1 MAEDFV
7 ANDAALAKGTAV
19 ATEEALA
26 LAQALGTDA
35 DSKEPLKE
43 MQEER
48 PNSSR
53 TPSVSSRQS
62 IHVAVPSNVRPGE
75 KFFVVVDDMEYE
87 VMAPEDCM
95 PGEMIAM
102 DIMSDL
108 RYWEDAPAVIV
119 YPDPDGGDRP
129 GPNLNESKEY
139 EASVAESVAT
149 DASIVQITVPDEC
162 KAGDTFFAAVNGL
175 EYEILVPK
183 GSKSGDVITLEV
195 PSKHAVGKFAVPAPA
210 ADVPSILVRD
220 AMASQGSSETDIFAE
235 ISVPENTYPGQTFV
249 AVIDNMEFEVPV
261 PDGYGPGDRMT
272 LQVPSRG
279 FMPRPLP
286 SELREMRQE
295 LQEVRQELQAVRQV
309 QMSQKRAEEATQ
321 HVSKSSGDSNF
332 IEIFIPPDCYA
343 GDVFVVEVDDVE
355 FEMVVPE
362 GCTPGEVIYMDV
374 REGAGY
380 PAKELS
386 SKQKS
391 SSRPAS
397 AVKKKILQELAKE
410 QLAREAAAAAAAI
423 LEITIPDDCYP
434 GDVFVI
440 EVNGLDIELVVPNE
454 CQPGEVIYM
463 DLLPEG
469 RVTNSRPASGTTAT
483 DKSMLGQSSW
493 SHFRLPSGTDHSCLP
508 FQAMAEEPS
517 EPEPSGTEPV
527 PEPEAQEETQATGPA
542 QPAPEAAAA
551 AATPPAPAEGRT
563 ASGSIAETEEDLVEI
578 VVPEDCAPGDKFVAV
593 FEMELKVPE
602 GCEGGDVLVAAMPHA
617 IPEAELDTTGSTS
630 ALGKTLEAMGWTK
643 EIENLKQEMENLK
656 QERLKQLP
664 EPEVQPS
671 AKEEN
676 DIQSLKKEIHH
687 LKEEHARLL
696 AQSLHAANKQQMERV
711 DVKEKMTKEM
721 ATLRREVRKLKQA
734 IKEPPPSIM
743 NLLGAQ
749 AAEIPVLD
757 MHFKLDGELSSFDE
771 ADFTNS
777 LAETLGVNK
786 SLIQIRLSPGSV
798 IVDASISVSD
808 SSVLH
813 RAEEVLRL
821 EKDELSRRLGST
833 VLEPPR
839 FVLMAQGPQ
848 LGKAAPFHSATLSA
862 RVVVLANE
870 TWKEKSLSNETP
882 RSSGVDVVDVTIPD
896 GIHAGDVFYAEV
908 PDDLLFAAELSLSSL
923 QVNGVEFKVVVPEN
937 CGPGKII
944 EMEVPSSL
952 TQEGL
957 GPVTSRSSSYEA
969 QEPLSEIVEV
979 VIPPGACAAGGFIA
993 TLHGKDY
1000 EISVPE
1006 GGQEGDTI
1014 EIDLAGLSQPSSRS
1028 SQASK
1033 IYEVVVPDELKAGDL
1048 FIAQLE
1054 GKEYEIP
1061 VPYSCRGG
1069 DIIEVDVSGL
1079 SEPPSSASQVPESP
1093 CVEERPD
1100 HTFGVVIPAT
1110 LCAHDSFTI
1119 MVHGKEFEI
1128 SVPEGK
1134 QGGDEIVVEFAG
1146 KLIPAADED
1155 AEDISATP
1163 TEGSI
1168 APGSEAAEGQI
1179 ASEAAPF
1186 DSGRCNEE
1194 PASKPSAGIQPS
1206 ALQEA
1211 LREEHPDVEHASAP
1225 QVGGKEILER
1235 IQPEPKPEVREEDC
1249 GKVRDAAV
1257 ENACMQAEEEAERH
1271 RLEYLERQ
1279 SIDEAERLRREEEE
1293 REAARIAAEK
1303 AAEEAERQRIED
1315 LKRQALEEAERAA
1328 REEAA
1333 RENACMQAEEEAE
1346 RQRLEYLKRLAI
1358 EEAERLRREEEEREA
1373 ARIAAEKA
1381 AEEAERQR
1389 IEDLKRQALEE
1400 AERAAREEEAR
1411 IKREE
1416 AEIKGK
1422 VVVSVTVVND
1432 ETEELMAKASLR
1444 LGCKVLELAQVCIR
1458 EARLSVTPAIFTE
1471 PKPEPRMVRGKMEVR
1486 ERFVLNSED
1495 TLLEAGVENNAVLRA
1510 KISPAVIT
1518 ASKDRTARIWN
1529 AETGKCELI
1538 LEGHTEAV
1546 CSACIS
1552 PDCRYVATSSEDGSS
1567 RLWYVDSGRCA
1578 RVLLDHKEAVYFAT
1592 FSPDSKQVVTAS
1604 EDATAKIWVVKF
1616 IAQGPTGVVAGFTGQ
1631 KIPFWS
1637 AKAKTGVCAL
1647 RPETGQ
1653 LWLEIGL
1660 MSQFITLGKDRTL
1673 LGQKPVYLAS
1683 FASDGTTFVTTSVCL
1698 GSVVIRL
1705 PRFATWCVC
1714 PSFWDRDAMSAG
1726 VALQGTR
1733 RFLRAFVSAA
1743 GVSPER
1749 CLENVAFTGIVEL
1762 KFSSW
1767 NVDNLHT
1774 EERAAAAAA
1783 VLAYTSTRPRRQA
1796 VDGELV
1802 QRLRSA
1808 RVVPV
1813 LVIED
1818 PSKAAALAKA
1828 IYDGGFSVIEVAFR
1842 SGNAEEVLREMA
1854 AAEPRVHLG
1863 AGSVLTT
1870 DQAADA
1876 LGLCAH
1882 GFRVGFFS
1890 CNASQPLSLK
1900 SVRVLLK
1907 TVKSLSTMSARAKGQ
1922 GDLETIELCHASG
1935 ATAQVYLW
1943 GATLTSYKTAD
1954 GTERIFVSP
1963 GALFD
1968 GKKAIRGGVPV
1979 VFPQFGQPDKAM
1991 AQHGFARTSFWSVAS
2006 IEDSP
2011 EASTVVLALAD
2022 NEATRSVWN
2031 FPFNLEYVVSL
2042 SAVSLKM
2049 TLRIKNTGDVAFPF
2063 QALLHT
2069 YFRVPEVQ
2077 KVAVRGL
2084 GGRTYLDKV
2093 KGGEKAL
2100 EAADV
2105 ELPSFTDRV
2114 YIGGKDIVSGNDAKD
2129 VTIGQ
2134 RGGAA
2139 MYAVCNEGS
2148 ISGKPMPIEIV
2159 VWNPYEE
2166 ASPGDLPP
2174 PAFKDFVCVEPGLIG
2189 RTADDQNCP
2198 QKQKH
2203 AYHRRSSQCD
2213 PKAVSCGAKF
2223 IATPGLNS
2231 EVLGWCLQRKIP
2243 VIPGVATP
2251 SEVQEASRMGLSL
2264 LKFFPA
2270 EVNGG
2275 TEGLKAISAPF
2286 PHINFYPSG
2295 GVTEKN
2301 LQAYLSLKQVIAVGG
2316 SWMVPQDAIS
2326 GGDPELLKTLA
2337 LSTLQA
2343 LRVPKGLAPQRRPA
2357 LSQVARSVG
2366 QASDGKV
2373 ATASIDHTARLWS
2386 IDTGDCLMTFS
2397 GHADQVMCVS
2407 FSPDGEL
2414 LATASTDKTA
2424 KLWLQ
2429 TGQCIVTCVG
2439 HSGPVYTA
2447 FFSPDGCNLLTSSHD
2462 RTVKIWDTTSGLL
2475 TATLSKFE
2483 RSIHSAVYSPDG
2495 QLIATAIDDPEVSI
2509 WSAKTLERVKVLSGH
2524 DMKVFS
2530 VQFSHDGNLLLTAS
2544 MDQSARITDVHTGQ
2558 TKLVITG
2565 HDDWL
2570 RCAAFSPD
2578 SLKVVTASGD
2588 GMAKTWSAV
2597 TGRPLLS
2604 LAGHE
2609 DWLRMAAFSADGRCV
2624 VTASKDGSARVWR
2637 SDNGKCLRKLDGH
2650 KSWVRWAAFAPN
2662 RHHRS
2667 VLSSSIAGCCRV

>member
-7 ANDAALAKGTAV
+7 ANDAALAEGTAV

-26 LAQALGTDA
+26 LAQALGTDE
-35 DSKEPLKE
+35 DRKEPLKD
-43 MQEER
+43 MKEER

-87 VMAPEDCM
+87 VIAPEDCM

-129 GPNLNESKEY
+129 GSNWNESKEY

-149 DASIVQITVPDEC
+149 DASIVQITVPDDC

-183 GSKSGDVITLEV
+183 GSNPGDVITLEV
-195 PSKHAVGKFAVPAPA
+195 PSKHAVGKFAVPAA
-210 ADVPSILVRD
+210 TDVPSILVRD
-220 AMASQGSSETDIFAE
+220 AMTSQGSSETDIFAE

-249 AVIDNMEFEVPV
+249 AIIDKTEFEVPV

-309 QMSQKRAEEATQ
+309 QMSQKRAEESTQ
-321 HVSKSSGDSNF
+321 HESKSSGDSNF

-343 GDVFVVEVDDVE
+343 GDVFIVEVDDVE

-380 PAKELS
+380 PANELS

-410 QLAREAAAAAAAI
+410 QLAREAAAAAAAV

-440 EVNGLDIELVVPNE
+440 EVNGVDIELVVPNE

-483 DKSMLGQSSW
+483 DKSHSRPASARKKGKAM
-493 SHFRLPSGTDHSCLP
+493 GT
-508 FQAMAEEPS
+508 EEPS
-517 EPEPSGTEPV
+517 EPEPGTE
-527 PEPEAQEETQATGPA
+527 G
-542 QPAPEAAAA
+542 APEAPASTKLEEKPGKPEAEEETATLQATAPALEAAA
-551 AATPPAPAEGRT
+551 PAPAAPAAPEGRA
-563 ASGSIAETEEDLVEI
+563 ASGSIAGTEEDLVEI

-671 AKEEN
+671 AKEED
-676 DIQSLKKEIHH
+676 DIQNLKKEIHH

-848 LGKAAPFHSATLSA
+848 LGK
-862 RVVVLANE
+862 
-870 TWKEKSLSNETP
+870 EKSLSNETP

-896 GIHAGDVFYAEV
+896 GIHAGDVFYAE
-908 PDDLLFAAELSLSSL
+908 
-923 QVNGVEFKVVVPEN
+923 VNGVEFKVVVPEN

-1014 EIDLAGLSQPSSRS
+1014 EIDLVGLSQPSSRS

-1033 IYEVVVPDELKAGDL
+1033 IYEVVVPDFLKAGDL

-1069 DIIEVDVSGL
+1069 DVIEVDVSGL
-1079 SEPPSSASQVPESP
+1079 SEPPSSASQGASQGASQD
-1093 CVEERPD
+1093 RPD

-1146 KLIPAADED
+1146 LTPLAGSKLTPAMDEE
-1155 AEDISATP
+1155 EDVSATP

-1168 APGSEAAEGQI
+1168 APGSEAAEGEI
-1179 ASEAAPF
+1179 TDEAAPV

-1194 PASKPSAGIQPS
+1194 PASKRSTGMQPS
-1206 ALQEA
+1206 ALQDA

-1235 IQPEPKPEVREEDC
+1235 IQPEPKPEVHEEDC
-1249 GKVRDAAV
+1249 GKERDAAV
-1257 ENACMQAEEEAERH
+1257 ENACMQAEEEAERQ

-1279 SIDEAERLRREEEE
+1279 AIEEAERLRREEEE

-1346 RQRLEYLKRLAI
+1346 RQRLEYLKRQAI
-1358 EEAERLRREEEEREA
+1358 EE
-1373 ARIAAEKA
+1373 
-1381 AEEAERQR
+1381 
-1389 IEDLKRQALEE
+1389 
-1400 AERAAREEEAR
+1400 
-1411 IKREE
+1411 
-1416 AEIKGK
+1416 
-1422 VVVSVTVVND
+1422 
-1432 ETEELMAKASLR
+1432 
-1444 LGCKVLELAQVCIR
+1444 
-1458 EARLSVTPAIFTE
+1458 
-1471 PKPEPRMVRGKMEVR
+1471 
-1486 ERFVLNSED
+1486 
-1495 TLLEAGVENNAVLRA
+1495 
-1510 KISPAVIT
+1510 
-1518 ASKDRTARIWN
+1518 
-1529 AETGKCELI
+1529 
-1538 LEGHTEAV
+1538 
-1546 CSACIS
+1546 
-1552 PDCRYVATSSEDGSS
+1552 
-1567 RLWYVDSGRCA
+1567 
-1578 RVLLDHKEAVYFAT
+1578 
-1592 FSPDSKQVVTAS
+1592 
-1604 EDATAKIWVVKF
+1604 
-1616 IAQGPTGVVAGFTGQ
+1616 
-1631 KIPFWS
+1631 
-1637 AKAKTGVCAL
+1637 
-1647 RPETGQ
+1647 
-1653 LWLEIGL
+1653 
-1660 MSQFITLGKDRTL
+1660 
-1673 LGQKPVYLAS
+1673 
-1683 FASDGTTFVTTSVCL
+1683 
-1698 GSVVIRL
+1698 
-1705 PRFATWCVC
+1705 
-1714 PSFWDRDAMSAG
+1714 
-1726 VALQGTR
+1726 
-1733 RFLRAFVSAA
+1733 
-1743 GVSPER
+1743 
-1749 CLENVAFTGIVEL
+1749 
-1762 KFSSW
+1762 
-1767 NVDNLHT
+1767 
-1774 EERAAAAAA
+1774 
-1783 VLAYTSTRPRRQA
+1783 
-1796 VDGELV
+1796 
-1802 QRLRSA
+1802 
-1808 RVVPV
+1808 
-1813 LVIED
+1813 
-1818 PSKAAALAKA
+1818 
-1828 IYDGGFSVIEVAFR
+1828 
-1842 SGNAEEVLREMA
+1842 
-1854 AAEPRVHLG
+1854 
-1863 AGSVLTT
+1863 
-1870 DQAADA
+1870 
-1876 LGLCAH
+1876 
-1882 GFRVGFFS
+1882 
-1890 CNASQPLSLK
+1890 
-1900 SVRVLLK
+1900 
-1907 TVKSLSTMSARAKGQ
+1907 
-1922 GDLETIELCHASG
+1922 
-1935 ATAQVYLW
+1935 
-1943 GATLTSYKTAD
+1943 
-1954 GTERIFVSP
+1954 
-1963 GALFD
+1963 
-1968 GKKAIRGGVPV
+1968 
-1979 VFPQFGQPDKAM
+1979 
-1991 AQHGFARTSFWSVAS
+1991 
-2006 IEDSP
+2006 
-2011 EASTVVLALAD
+2011 
-2022 NEATRSVWN
+2022 
-2031 FPFNLEYVVSL
+2031 
-2042 SAVSLKM
+2042 
-2049 TLRIKNTGDVAFPF
+2049 
-2063 QALLHT
+2063 
-2069 YFRVPEVQ
+2069 
-2077 KVAVRGL
+2077 
-2084 GGRTYLDKV
+2084 
-2093 KGGEKAL
+2093 
-2100 EAADV
+2100 
-2105 ELPSFTDRV
+2105 
-2114 YIGGKDIVSGNDAKD
+2114 
-2129 VTIGQ
+2129 
-2134 RGGAA
+2134 
-2139 MYAVCNEGS
+2139 
-2148 ISGKPMPIEIV
+2148 
-2159 VWNPYEE
+2159 
-2166 ASPGDLPP
+2166 
-2174 PAFKDFVCVEPGLIG
+2174 
-2189 RTADDQNCP
+2189 
-2198 QKQKH
+2198 
-2203 AYHRRSSQCD
+2203 
-2213 PKAVSCGAKF
+2213 
-2223 IATPGLNS
+2223 
-2231 EVLGWCLQRKIP
+2231 
-2243 VIPGVATP
+2243 
-2251 SEVQEASRMGLSL
+2251 
-2264 LKFFPA
+2264 
-2270 EVNGG
+2270 
-2275 TEGLKAISAPF
+2275 
-2286 PHINFYPSG
+2286 
-2295 GVTEKN
+2295 
-2301 LQAYLSLKQVIAVGG
+2301 
-2316 SWMVPQDAIS
+2316 
-2326 GGDPELLKTLA
+2326 
-2337 LSTLQA
+2337 
-2343 LRVPKGLAPQRRPA
+2343 
-2357 LSQVARSVG
+2357 
-2366 QASDGKV
+2366 
-2373 ATASIDHTARLWS
+2373 
-2386 IDTGDCLMTFS
+2386 
-2397 GHADQVMCVS
+2397 
-2407 FSPDGEL
+2407 
-2414 LATASTDKTA
+2414 
-2424 KLWLQ
+2424 
-2429 TGQCIVTCVG
+2429 
-2439 HSGPVYTA
+2439 
-2447 FFSPDGCNLLTSSHD
+2447 
-2462 RTVKIWDTTSGLL
+2462 
-2475 TATLSKFE
+2475 
-2483 RSIHSAVYSPDG
+2483 
-2495 QLIATAIDDPEVSI
+2495 
-2509 WSAKTLERVKVLSGH
+2509 
-2524 DMKVFS
+2524 
-2530 VQFSHDGNLLLTAS
+2530 
-2544 MDQSARITDVHTGQ
+2544 
-2558 TKLVITG
+2558 
-2565 HDDWL
+2565 
-2570 RCAAFSPD
+2570 
-2578 SLKVVTASGD
+2578 
-2588 GMAKTWSAV
+2588 
-2597 TGRPLLS
+2597 
-2604 LAGHE
+2604 
-2609 DWLRMAAFSADGRCV
+2609 
-2624 VTASKDGSARVWR
+2624 
-2637 SDNGKCLRKLDGH
+2637 
-2650 KSWVRWAAFAPN
+2650 
-2662 RHHRS
+2662 
-2667 VLSSSIAGCCRV
+2667 

>member
-1 MAEDFV
+1 MAEDLV
-7 ANDAALAKGTAV
+7 ANDAALAEGTAV
-19 ATEEALA
+19 ATSDPEESSTLDALA
-26 LAQALGTDA
+26 LI
-35 DSKEPLKE
+35 EPLKAD
-43 MQEER
+43 ER
-48 PNSSR
+48 PSSSR
-53 TPSVSSRQS
+53 TPSVASRQS
-62 IHVAVPSNVRPGE
+62 IHVAVPPNVRPGE

-87 VMAPEDCM
+87 VIAPEDCM

-108 RYWEDAPAVIV
+108 RYWETDAPAVVV
-119 YPDPDGGDRP
+119 YPDPDDRGEGGRP
-129 GPNLNESKEY
+129 GPGWNESKEY

-149 DASIVQITVPDEC
+149 DASIVQITVPNDC
-162 KAGDTFFAAVNGL
+162 NAGDTFFAAVNGL

-183 GSKSGDVITLEV
+183 GSNPGDVITLEV

-210 ADVPSILVRD
+210 TDVPSILVRD
-220 AMASQGSSETDIFAE
+220 AMASQGSSETDVFAE

-249 AVIDNMEFEVPV
+249 AVIENMEFEVPV

-309 QMSQKRAEEATQ
+309 QMSQKRAEDAAQ

-332 IEIFIPPDCYA
+332 IEILIPPDCYE
-343 GDVFVVEVDDVE
+343 GDVFIVEVDDVE
-355 FEMVVPE
+355 FEMVVPD

-410 QLAREAAAAAAAI
+410 QLAREAAAAAAASAASATSTAPHSSLEV
-423 LEITIPDDCYP
+423 LEITIPADCYP

-440 EVNGLDIELVVPNE
+440 EVNGVDIELVVPSE

-483 DKSMLGQSSW
+483 DKS
-493 SHFRLPSGTDHSCLP
+493 HSRP
-508 FQAMAEEPS
+508 ASARKKGKAMAEEPS
-517 EPEPSGTEPV
+517 EPEPSGS
-527 PEPEAQEETQATGPA
+527 PEGAVAVEKPEEEESLQATGPA
-542 QPAPEAAAA
+542 QSAPEAAAA
-551 AATPPAPAEGRT
+551 PAAPAPDGRA
-563 ASGSIAETEEDLVEI
+563 ASGSIAGTEEDLVEI

-656 QERLKQLP
+656 QERLKLP

-671 AKEEN
+671 SKEED

-786 SLIQIRLSPGSV
+786 SLIQIRLSAGSV

-808 SSVLH
+808 SAVLH

-848 LGKAAPFHSATLSA
+848 MG
-862 RVVVLANE
+862 
-870 TWKEKSLSNETP
+870 KEKSLSNETP

-896 GIHAGDVFYAEV
+896 GIHAGDVFYAE
-908 PDDLLFAAELSLSSL
+908 
-923 QVNGVEFKVVVPEN
+923 VNGVEFKVVVPEN

-1033 IYEVVVPDELKAGDL
+1033 IYEVSVPDFLKAGDL

-1079 SEPPSSASQVPESP
+1079 SEPPSSASQD
-1093 CVEERPD
+1093 RPD

-1146 KLIPAADED
+1146 LTPLAASKLTPATDE
-1155 AEDISATP
+1155 EDISATP

-1168 APGSEAAEGQI
+1168 AHGSEAAEGDI
-1179 ASEAAPF
+1179 DEAAPF

-1194 PASKPSAGIQPS
+1194 PASPSAASPS

-1211 LREEHPDVEHASAP
+1211 LREERLDVEQASAP
-1225 QVGGKEILER
+1225 QVGAKEILER
-1235 IQPEPKPEVREEDC
+1235 IQPEPKPEVPEEDS
-1249 GKVRDAAV
+1249 GKERDAAV
-1257 ENACMQAEEEAERH
+1257 ENACMQAEEEAERQ
-1271 RLEYLERQ
+1271 RLQFVERQ
-1279 SIDEAERLRREEEE
+1279 AMEEAERLRREEEE

-1346 RQRLEYLKRLAI
+1346 RQRLEYLERQAI

-1486 ERFVLNSED
+1486 ERFVLNSDD

-1604 EDATAKIWVVKF
+1604 EDATAKIWVVK
-1616 IAQGPTGVVAGFTGQ
+1616 TGICKLTLKGHHFAVLWATFSPDGRSVTTTSSDGTL
-1631 KIPFWS
+1631 KIWN
-1637 AKAKTGVCAL
+1637 AKTGVC
-1647 RPETGQ
+1647 
-1653 LWLEIGL
+1653 
-1660 MSQFITLGKDRTL
+1660 DRTL

-1683 FASDGTTFVTTSVCL
+1683 FASDGTTFVTTS
-1698 GSVVIRL
+1698 
-1705 PRFATWCVC
+1705 
-1714 PSFWDRDAMSAG
+1714 
-1726 VALQGTR
+1726 
-1733 RFLRAFVSAA
+1733 
-1743 GVSPER
+1743 
-1749 CLENVAFTGIVEL
+1749 
-1762 KFSSW
+1762 
-1767 NVDNLHT
+1767 
-1774 EERAAAAAA
+1774 
-1783 VLAYTSTRPRRQA
+1783 
-1796 VDGELV
+1796 
-1802 QRLRSA
+1802 
-1808 RVVPV
+1808 
-1813 LVIED
+1813 
-1818 PSKAAALAKA
+1818 
-1828 IYDGGFSVIEVAFR
+1828 
-1842 SGNAEEVLREMA
+1842 
-1854 AAEPRVHLG
+1854 
-1863 AGSVLTT
+1863 
-1870 DQAADA
+1870 
-1876 LGLCAH
+1876 
-1882 GFRVGFFS
+1882 
-1890 CNASQPLSLK
+1890 
-1900 SVRVLLK
+1900 
-1907 TVKSLSTMSARAKGQ
+1907 
-1922 GDLETIELCHASG
+1922 GDS
-1935 ATAQVYLW
+1935 
-1943 GATLTSYKTAD
+1943 
-1954 GTERIFVSP
+1954 
-1963 GALFD
+1963 
-1968 GKKAIRGGVPV
+1968 
-1979 VFPQFGQPDKAM
+1979 
-1991 AQHGFARTSFWSVAS
+1991 
-2006 IEDSP
+2006 
-2011 EASTVVLALAD
+2011 
-2022 NEATRSVWN
+2022 
-2031 FPFNLEYVVSL
+2031 
-2042 SAVSLKM
+2042 
-2049 TLRIKNTGDVAFPF
+2049 
-2063 QALLHT
+2063 
-2069 YFRVPEVQ
+2069 
-2077 KVAVRGL
+2077 
-2084 GGRTYLDKV
+2084 
-2093 KGGEKAL
+2093 
-2100 EAADV
+2100 
-2105 ELPSFTDRV
+2105 
-2114 YIGGKDIVSGNDAKD
+2114 
-2129 VTIGQ
+2129 
-2134 RGGAA
+2134 
-2139 MYAVCNEGS
+2139 
-2148 ISGKPMPIEIV
+2148 
-2159 VWNPYEE
+2159 
-2166 ASPGDLPP
+2166 
-2174 PAFKDFVCVEPGLIG
+2174 
-2189 RTADDQNCP
+2189 
-2198 QKQKH
+2198 
-2203 AYHRRSSQCD
+2203 
-2213 PKAVSCGAKF
+2213 
-2223 IATPGLNS
+2223 
-2231 EVLGWCLQRKIP
+2231 
-2243 VIPGVATP
+2243 
-2251 SEVQEASRMGLSL
+2251 
-2264 LKFFPA
+2264 
-2270 EVNGG
+2270 
-2275 TEGLKAISAPF
+2275 
-2286 PHINFYPSG
+2286 
-2295 GVTEKN
+2295 
-2301 LQAYLSLKQVIAVGG
+2301 
-2316 SWMVPQDAIS
+2316 
-2326 GGDPELLKTLA
+2326 
-2337 LSTLQA
+2337 
-2343 LRVPKGLAPQRRPA
+2343 
-2357 LSQVARSVG
+2357 
-2366 QASDGKV
+2366 
-2373 ATASIDHTARLWS
+2373 
-2386 IDTGDCLMTFS
+2386 
-2397 GHADQVMCVS
+2397 
-2407 FSPDGEL
+2407 
-2414 LATASTDKTA
+2414 TA
-2424 KLWLQ
+2424 KICDLV
-2429 TGQCIVTCVG
+2429 TGEAKIV
-2439 HSGPVYTA
+2439 
-2447 FFSPDGCNLLTSSHD
+2447 L
-2462 RTVKIWDTTSGLL
+2462 
-2475 TATLSKFE
+2475 
-2483 RSIHSAVYSPDG
+2483 
-2495 QLIATAIDDPEVSI
+2495 
-2509 WSAKTLERVKVLSGH
+2509 
-2524 DMKVFS
+2524 
-2530 VQFSHDGNLLLTAS
+2530 
-2544 MDQSARITDVHTGQ
+2544 
-2558 TKLVITG
+2558 TG
-2565 HDDWL
+2565 HD
-2570 RCAAFSPD
+2570 
-2578 SLKVVTASGD
+2578 SLVLGASYAPSCPQPESHQKD
-2588 GMAKTWSAV
+2588 D
-2597 TGRPLLS
+2597 
-2604 LAGHE
+2604 AG
-2609 DWLRMAAFSADGRCV
+2609 
-2624 VTASKDGSARVWR
+2624 
-2637 SDNGKCLRKLDGH
+2637 
-2650 KSWVRWAAFAPN
+2650 
-2662 RHHRS
+2662 
-2667 VLSSSIAGCCRV
+2667 